1 MKLRHIKRN
10 KKGGLQISINAI
22 VILILAITVLGIGL
36 GFIRGMFSKT
46 IGQLGDV
53 SDDIKN
59 DMINRIRNSD
69 ERLALREENIE
80 MKKSGEKT
88 IYFGIRNEEESLTE
102 FDITFECTDSMEPI
116 PSNDDYE
123 DYVSFDVFS
132 STSRELERDEI
143 MVLPAIVKASPKAIA
158 TTYMCTATI
167 EKAGTSS
174 TITDYASKT
183 FYVTVTS

>member
-1 MKLRHIKRN
+1 MKLRHIRKN

-59 DMINRIRNSD
+59 DMIARIRESD

-80 MKKSGEKT
+80 IKKSGEKT
-88 IYFGIRNEEESLTE
+88 IYFGIRNEEDMGNNLGIE
-102 FDITFECTDSMEPI
+102 FDIYFECTEVMEGSGGDPNHI
-116 PSNDDYE
+116 E
-123 DYVSFDVFS
+123 FKVFS
-132 STSRELERDEI
+132 KTNPIKRDEI
-143 MVLPAIVKASPKAIA
+143 TVMPAIIKVSPNAI
-158 TTYMCTATI
+158 TTMYMCDAI
-167 EKAGTSS
+167 IGP
-174 TITDYASKT
+174 IGDPYASKT
-183 FYVTVTS
+183 FYVTVVS